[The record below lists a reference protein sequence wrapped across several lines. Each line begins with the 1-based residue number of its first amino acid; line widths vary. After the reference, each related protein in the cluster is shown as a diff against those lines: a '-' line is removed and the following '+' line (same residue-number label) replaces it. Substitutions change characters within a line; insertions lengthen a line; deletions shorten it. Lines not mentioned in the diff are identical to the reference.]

1 LLART
6 WLDTADNK
14 SNGFCLLGKVTMVEE
29 GEADDD
35 ADTEPELAAI
45 LLWL

>member
-1 LLART
+1 LLAT
-6 WLDTADNK
+6 WLETADNK

-35 ADTEPELAAI
+35 ADTEPELAI
-45 LLWL
+45 LWL